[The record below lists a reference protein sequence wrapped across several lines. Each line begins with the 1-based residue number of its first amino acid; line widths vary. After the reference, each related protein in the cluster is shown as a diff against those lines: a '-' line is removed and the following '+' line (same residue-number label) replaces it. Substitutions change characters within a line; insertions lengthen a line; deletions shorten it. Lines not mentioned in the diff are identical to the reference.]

1 MNPLIPW
8 ILFGGCFIALLVS
21 LWYNYKFAR
30 IIMNVEDSVSE
41 SLDVLDQ
48 RYQRISKILEIPLF
62 FDSPQVRQ
70 VVNDIQAC
78 RDTILMTANKIAN
91 LEEETD
97 GKD

>member
-8 ILFGGCFIALLVS
+8 ILLGGCFIALLVS

-30 IIMNVEDSVSE
+30 IIMKVEDSVSE

-48 RYQRISKILEIPLF
+48 RYKKISKILEIPLF

-78 RDTILMTANKIAN
+78 RDTILMTANKIAK

-97 GKD
+97 GKE

>member
-8 ILFGGCFIALLVS
+8 ILLGGCFIALLVS